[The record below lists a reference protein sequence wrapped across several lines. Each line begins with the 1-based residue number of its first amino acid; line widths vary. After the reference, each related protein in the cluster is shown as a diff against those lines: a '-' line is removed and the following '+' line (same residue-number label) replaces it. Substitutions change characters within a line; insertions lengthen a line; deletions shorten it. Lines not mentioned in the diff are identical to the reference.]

1 MLHFIF
7 DYLWNGLVGW
17 VGITG
22 LILIGAIFVYIKV
35 PVASVR
41 HAAISVATV
50 CLCILFLYPKAYLDG
65 ERHVQAKWKKQEQAM
80 RALGEH
86 ARADAVRDAASGVC
100 DPNDS
105 DGC

>member
-1 MLHFIF
+1 MFSFIF
-7 DYLWNGLVGW
+7 GFLWHGLVGW

-22 LILIGAIFVYIKV
+22 LVLAGAVVAYIKV
-35 PVASVR
+35 PVPSVR
-41 HAAISVATV
+41 HMAVSVGTV

-80 RALGEH
+80 RDMGDH
-86 ARADAVRDAASGVC
+86 ARADAVRDASSGVC
-100 DPNDS
+100 DANDS